1 MKILPFIE
9 DIYDLETQQLESLL
23 SELTTSITDPSKVE
37 LPEGINSFEK
47 LERKVIKLK
56 ESIEL
61 ELEERAQV
69 DNLIGF
75 FAESSN

>member
-1 MKILPFIE
+1 M
-9 DIYDLETQQLESLL
+9 
-23 SELTTSITDPSKVE
+23 SELTTSIADPSKVE

-61 ELEERAQV
+61 ELEERA
-69 DNLIGF
+69 
-75 FAESSN
+75 